1 MENLGMA
8 RVRVQ
13 RCLPLL
19 TLGLLI
25 FTSSSRAADVRF
37 DITTDSTSY
46 NVGDV
51 VSWEVRFSILN
62 SDGTN
67 FGIETLALNLQDSF
81 NETLTPGTV
90 NTAAA
95 PLGFDRYTTSGG
107 TFDPGGRLLLDI
119 GAALLTQSNAHV
131 VGADTSI
138 VSGSVLN
145 DLQLATG
152 TFTATA
158 VGNHT
163 LIGTRGSVNNFFTA
177 EGQRVGDGTA
187 YTTVTF
193 NNADFTVA
201 VPEPGAAVACS
212 VLSGIFLF
220 RRRRG

>member
-1 MENLGMA
+1 MA
-8 RVRVQ
+8 RVRVR

-25 FTSSSRAADVRF
+25 FASSARAADVRF
-37 DITTDSTSY
+37 DITTNSTSY

-62 SDGTN
+62 SDTTN
-67 FGIETLALNLQDSF
+67 FGIETLALNSQDSF
-81 NETLTPGTV
+81 NETLITGTV

-107 TFDPGGRLLLDI
+107 TFDVGTSRLLEI
-119 GAALLTQSNAHV
+119 GATIFNQNNSQV

-138 VSGSVLN
+138 VAGSVLN

-152 TFTATA
+152 SFTATA

-163 LIGTRGSVNNFFTA
+163 LIGTAGSANNFFTA
-177 EGQRVGDGTA
+177 AGQAVGNGTA
-187 YTTVTF
+187 YTAVTF

-201 VPEPGAAVACS
+201 VPEPGSAVVCS
-212 VLSGIFLF
+212 ALGGILLF